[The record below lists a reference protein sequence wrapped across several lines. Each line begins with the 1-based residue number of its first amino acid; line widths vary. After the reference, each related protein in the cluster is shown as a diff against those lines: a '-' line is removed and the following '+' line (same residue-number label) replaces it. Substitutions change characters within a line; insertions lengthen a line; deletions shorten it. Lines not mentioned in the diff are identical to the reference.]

1 MRARVVFWPVVLL
14 AVVTVIFFLGGV
26 YLDSNAGEHGLKGL
40 LKALKEA
47 NLSPDKLPDLIAF
60 QNDRVKSIHSA
71 AAAAYDIAKVS
82 LGALVSSV
90 AQLLSRG
97 TGHAAIPTPEAPEAN
112 PSFQR
117 TAPGGR

>member
-1 MRARVVFWPVVLL
+1 MKARLVFWPIVLL

-26 YLDSNAGEHGLKGL
+26 YLDWNAAEHGLKGL
-40 LKALKEA
+40 LRTLKAE
-47 NLSPDKLPDLIAF
+47 NLSPDKITEVIAF

-97 TGHAAIPTPEAPEAN
+97 TGHTGNFAPDNAR
-112 PSFQR
+112 S
-117 TAPGGR
+117 